1 MAITRLNNNSVSS
14 VTSLSSLSSLPNT
27 VSAKGILSMNTTT
40 LSSEHTNT
48 TADYADGLALT
59 FTPVSATS
67 KILVLAHGTYEA
79 RRDSG
84 DQIKGAIEMTHNIGG
99 SQTNFTG
106 HWESTSGQRFY
117 VRYMSGSNN
126 VIGGIYN
133 VAHVID
139 LETESYSSG
148 SITLRIRHKRTD
160 VGGSFLKKDT
170 RITALEFKD

>member
-48 TADYADGLALT
+48 TADYADALALT
-59 FTPVSATS
+59 FTPTSATS
-67 KILVLAHGTYEA
+67 KVLVLVHAQYEA

-106 HWESTSGQRFY
+106 NWQSNSGFRFF
-117 VRYMSGSNN
+117 VRYISGTNN
-126 VIGGIYN
+126 VIGGIYS
-133 VAHVID
+133 VSHVID

-148 SITLRIRHKRTD
+148 SITLRMRHKRTD
-160 VGGSFLKKDT
+160 VGGSFVKPDA

>member
-1 MAITRLNNNSVSS
+1 MALIRLNNQSISS
-14 VTSLSSLSSLPNT
+14 VTALPSS
-27 VSAKGILSMNTTT
+27 VSAKGVLSMNTTT
-40 LSSEHTNT
+40 LSSSHTNT

-79 RRDSG
+79 IRSSG

-106 HWESTSGQRFY
+106 HWESSSGQRFY
-117 VRYMSGSNN
+117 IRYISGSNN
-126 VIGGIYN
+126 AVGGIYS
-133 VAHVID
+133 VSHVID

-160 VGGSFLKKDT
+160 VGSSELKKGT

>member
-27 VSAKGILSMNTTT
+27 VSAKGVLSMNTTT
-40 LSSEHTNT
+40 LSSSHTNT

-79 RRDSG
+79 VRSSG

-106 HWESTSGQRFY
+106 HWESSSGQRFY
-117 VRYMSGSNN
+117 IRYISGSNN
-126 VIGGIYN
+126 AVGGIYS
-133 VAHVID
+133 VSHVID

-160 VGGSFLKKDT
+160 VGSSELKKGT
-170 RITALEFKD
+170 RITFCF

>member
-1 MAITRLNNNSVSS
+1 MALIKLNNQSLTSVSA
-14 VTSLSSLSSLPNT
+14 LPSSI
-27 VSAKGILSMNTTT
+27 SAKGVLGMNTTV

-48 TADYADGLALT
+48 TGDYADGLALT

-67 KILVLAHGTYEA
+67 KILVLAHGTYQCS
-79 RRDSG
+79 RDSG

-106 HWESTSGQRFY
+106 HWESSSGQRFY
-117 VRYMSGSNN
+117 MRYIGGSNN
-126 VIGGIYN
+126 AIAGIYS
-133 VAHVID
+133 VSHVID

-160 VGGSFLKKDT
+160 AGTSALQKDT

>member
-1 MAITRLNNNSVSS
+1 MAITRLNNNSITSITALPSS
-14 VTSLSSLSSLPNT
+14 
-27 VSAKGILSMNTTT
+27 VSAKGILGMNTTT
-40 LSSEHTNT
+40 LSSSHTNT

-67 KILVLAHGTYEA
+67 KILVLAHGGYEA
-79 RRDSG
+79 VRSSG

-106 HWESTSGQRFY
+106 HWESSSGHRFY
-117 VRYMSGSNN
+117 IRYISGSNN
-126 VIGGIYN
+126 AVGGIYS
-133 VAHVID
+133 VSHVID

-160 VGGSFLKKDT
+160 VGSSELKKGT
-170 RITALEFKD
+170 SITALEFKD